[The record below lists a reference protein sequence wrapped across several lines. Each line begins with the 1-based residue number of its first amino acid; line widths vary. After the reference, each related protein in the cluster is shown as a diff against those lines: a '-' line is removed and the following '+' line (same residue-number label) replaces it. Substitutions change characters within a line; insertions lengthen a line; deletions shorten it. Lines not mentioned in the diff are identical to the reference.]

1 MNKNYTFTFT
11 PEEMRLLM
19 TGLGEL
25 QSKFSYSL
33 ITRLNQEILLAEQP
47 GNTDELIHS
56 EVEANGTNS

>member
-11 PEEMRLLM
+11 PEEVRLLM

-47 GNTDELIHS
+47 GNTDELIHP

>member
-11 PEEMRLLM
+11 PEEVRLLM

-47 GNTDELIHS
+47 GNTDELIHP
-56 EVEANGTNS
+56 EVKANGTNS

>member
-11 PEEMRLLM
+11 LEEVRLLM

-47 GNTDELIHS
+47 GNTDELIHP
-56 EVEANGTNS
+56 EVKANGTNS